1 MLHPRDREQ
10 PVEVVDVRASIL
22 GREVL
27 NSLIVMDAAAR
38 ADDLVSPSDVVEK
51 LPSTP
56 NKRTQIGI
64 DRLQMRVSRGC
75 PDTTVQDAHQ
85 IGLD

>member
-1 MLHPRDREQ
+1 
-10 PVEVVDVRASIL
+10 
-22 GREVL
+22 
-27 NSLIVMDAAAR
+27 MDAATW
-38 ADDLVSPSDVVEK
+38 ADNLIRPPDVVEK
-51 LPSTP
+51 LPFTP

-64 DRLQMRVSRGC
+64 DRLQMRISRDC